1 MSDKPTPTINDII
14 EYKDLSDLQAQS
26 IAQAQQV
33 LFLLFL
39 DPRLKVETA
48 CEIVGIKEGKYRYW
62 LAHGEAAIDNT
73 RALIDNQQ
81 KELVSEIARA
91 KTRIIHMLIA
101 DATDKVTKPMER
113 AKLFEVLND
122 ELNKL
127 QTIYNV
133 RPGIEETAQAFLK
146 KGPSVENKKS
156 RFASIEVE
164 QTEGGFRIDLSE
176 EKPILDGNA
185 IDKPSKNI

>member
-1 MSDKPTPTINDII
+1 MDKQLAQRTLK
-14 EYKDLSDLQAQS
+14 EYEGLTDLQAQS

-39 DPRLKVETA
+39 DPTLKVSEA
-48 CEIVGIKEGKYRYW
+48 CGLVGISEYKYRYW
-62 LAHGEAAIDNT
+62 LSKGESAIDNT
-73 RALIDNQQ
+73 RSLIDSQQ

-91 KTRIIHMLIA
+91 KIRIIQMLIS
-101 DATDKVTKPMER
+101 DATDITTKPIER
-113 AKLFEVLND
+113 AKLFEVLNE

-146 KGPSVENKKS
+146 KGPTTEKKQS
-156 RFASIEVE
+156 RFASIDVE
-164 QTEGGFRIDLSE
+164 ETESGFRIGLNEAKD
-176 EKPILDGNA
+176 IIDGEI
-185 IDKPSKNI
+185 IDKSDESV